1 MLIRSSVFIVFHSLI
16 LKSRELGLYMLNS
29 INLHFDDL
37 YLLAG
42 KAMAI
47 FLPTLLFLEHSNS
60 SVKIIA
66 DVLEGATLSFA

>member
-1 MLIRSSVFIVFHSLI
+1 M
-16 LKSRELGLYMLNS
+16 GLYMLNS

-42 KAMAI
+42 KAIAI
-47 FLPTLLFLEHSNS
+47 SLRTLLFWKHSNS

-66 DVLEGATLSFA
+66 DVLEGVTLSFAWVSASKQS